1 MHVFYENLATDD
13 AIEIEQLS
21 RLMYEIRV
29 SRDAL
34 LAQLGAASPEQALAR
49 LEGISDVAVIG
60 VPDERMGE
68 VGKAV
73 VVRSDDALTAEAVI
87 AFARERLANFKVPR
101 LVTFVD
107 TLPRNLSGKVLKTAL
122 RED

>member
-21 RLMYEIRV
+21 RLLYEIRV

-49 LEGISDVAVIG
+49 IAA
-60 VPDERMGE
+60 GE
-68 VGKAV
+68 LPEHPAYEHYLSLRTLADLHSQ
-73 VVRSDDALTAEAVI
+73 VRADLA
-87 AFARERLANFKVPR
+87 ERLKETN
-101 LVTFVD
+101 T
-107 TLPRNLSGKVLKTAL
+107 
-122 RED
+122 

>member
-34 LAQLGAASPEQALAR
+34 LAKLGAASPEQALAR
-49 LEGISDVAVIG
+49 IAA
-60 VPDERMGE
+60 GE
-68 VGKAV
+68 LPEHPAYEHYLSLRTLAELHGQ
-73 VVRSDDALTAEAVI
+73 VRADLA
-87 AFARERLANFKVPR
+87 ERLKETNK
-101 LVTFVD
+101 
-107 TLPRNLSGKVLKTAL
+107 
-122 RED
+122 